1 MSRIVLKLGGRVAA
15 VAAGEA
21 VALRAA
27 GHDVVVVHGA
37 GPQITAEMERRGIVA
52 SFVDGRRVTTPEVL
66 RVVRDSLAQVN
77 SEVCAAI
84 GPDAVS
90 LFGDVIGLRATQVGE
105 LGLVG
110 HPAPSAPQAVEQA
123 LAAERIPVI
132 APLALGSADA
142 GPLNVNADEAAAALA
157 VGLGAERIVFV
168 SDVPGV
174 LLDGVVMER
183 IAVDDADRML
193 GDGTFEGGIVPKLE
207 AAVLATRGGVRATIG
222 ATEVVA

>member
-1 MSRIVLKLGGRVAA
+1 MVSS
-15 VAAGEA
+15 
-21 VALRAA
+21 
-27 GHDVVVVHGA
+27 GA
-37 GPQITAEMERRGIVA
+37 GFKSSPAEA
-52 SFVDGRRVTTPEVL
+52 LAPS
-66 RVVRDSLAQVN
+66 SSALAQVN

-90 LFGDVIGLRATQVGE
+90 LFGDAIGLRAAQVE
-105 LGLVG
+105 ALGLVG
-110 HPAPSAPQAVEQA
+110 HPAPSAPPEVEQA

-132 APLALGSADA
+132 APLAMGPLGA

-174 LLDGVVMER
+174 LMDGVVMER

-207 AAVLATRGGVRATIG
+207 AAVRAARGGVQAVIG